1 MYNTPGK
8 NVITILLLL
17 NKYVGRLLRVAQT
30 YKGGTME
37 LNAVTHVPLLGFQI
51 MDKLLLFSYVWK
63 LCLCARLYVSV
74 ERGLHKSLGI
84 LYKMSVLQNSSL
96 VKISLPCLF
105 LVILGNEYLDFTN
118 EKVELTITFTYNLQY
133 VGFVLVKKATLLFFF
148 YNE

>member
-1 MYNTPGK
+1 M
-8 NVITILLLL
+8 
-17 NKYVGRLLRVAQT
+17 
-30 YKGGTME
+30 
-37 LNAVTHVPLLGFQI
+37 
-51 MDKLLLFSYVWK
+51 
-63 LCLCARLYVSV
+63 SV

-84 LYKMSVLQNSSL
+84 LYKISVLQNSSL